1 MSEGLRVGKMVNTLR
16 NPWTLKL
23 SSQKILG
30 PGAEFSKTA
39 TEPVVNP
46 LVAVTWEVQGS

>member
-1 MSEGLRVGKMVNTLR
+1 MSEGLIVGKMVNTLR
-16 NPWTLKL
+16 NPWTLTM

-30 PGAEFSKTA
+30 PGAEFSKTP

-46 LVAVTWEVQGS
+46 SVAVTWEIQES